1 MVSTSP
7 FLSSFISKS
16 TSFSRPL
23 LMSLVKMDKTNFYLL
38 RALSYLEMIS
48 QSLMIFLPLKWVSW
62 YCLTSSTWS

>member
-7 FLSSFISKS
+7 FLSSLISKS

-62 YCLTSSTWS
+62 YWLTSSTWS